1 MKRYILYIGWLL
13 CLLTGCTDKDLV
25 KCGSVGDKEVW
36 TTLKFGHTSFNK
48 IDISTR
54 ATLNEIAESRVENLF
69 VYIFD
74 ADGNRLYSHY
84 YDYTNRKDALP
95 TTPGNW
101 WTVNNRTSSNNND
114 TRGEVMIK
122 APVMTNGSI
131 YMIANLNADQ
141 LNISSDQLNLVETL
155 ADLEALTITMNQE
168 ITSRTGYFLMTGSA
182 DGISVDDKG
191 NIKKGNTSLVS
202 IPLVRL
208 DAKVTVKVKVGASS
222 IDGQSMQAF
231 IPESWQIMKLP
242 KGTRLLAGSNDADEL
257 GYFNSPVEHFE
268 KDEDD
273 EKGFSFYMLEN
284 MEDTKG
290 LTSFNQRDLRS
301 KKPDGSYDTTNGLW
315 EYASEDATYM
325 VIKGKVQME
334 VDTDDEFGMQYLE
347 ADVTYYVHL
356 GNFGNSKTG
365 GSYNDFTINRNT
377 HYTYTITISGVNNIE
392 LEVTTDKE
400 NQSGA
405 TGHVYKSREE
415 NYTFDA
421 HYGQRVFRIDA
432 ETVLDKTITWY
443 IKTPFGE
450 GTPGMESGTQV
461 PNLDYR
467 WVWFMV
473 NGTETSGVYSTNN
486 RTYPGNQFQ
495 AVNYKDPNSKPD
507 ELMNV
512 VEFTNF
518 IRVEKQKL
526 KDAAEDEKA
535 TASAFK
541 KDNNG
546 KYCLYVTAFVD
557 EYYYEAD
564 PLNAANSP
572 QDLWKKFVNQPNRIM
587 HILCDSKLSK
597 DEESS
602 VTNSVITIRQR
613 SIQTPYNLE
622 KERLMT
628 AWGCESVDEFENSQ
642 LFFYDNT
649 KESMTA
655 GAGSNL
661 GDNIGTPSDVNGLYN
676 SVKIWGV
683 NPGTTRWDTYI
694 DYERVNDYQTT
705 IKNTRLTTYF
715 MEDKYAVLR
724 YATLMRNRDND
735 GDGVIDADEL
745 RWYVASLNQLYD
757 LYMGQLGLNR
767 DAALYTPTIAARSNY
782 TSGPYSGASGWRNH
796 VISSTWEGSTP
807 QPTVLWAEEGISRSP
822 YASRYSK
829 PAPYS
834 IRCVRNLGLSE
845 TPDVTKEGMEGI
857 NYPTRLVKVT
867 EPTNTHGY
875 LFDLS
880 NINTKSL
887 RYFTSRE
894 LQLGN
899 ENEETARVYY
909 GFETGVKITYP
920 RTDQGG
926 NNNVRNYAALKEA
939 LEAGTDIGCD
949 TENGFRVPNVR
960 EGALM
965 SLYCNQNWWT
975 NSGSSI
981 MTSTWYSNGGLG
993 NQNDAGYTSWQF
1005 SYRYA
1010 TVGGNGVT
1018 NIMTVRDWY
1027 PTD

>member
-1 MKRYILYIGWLL
+1 MKRYILYIGILL
-13 CLLTGCTDKDLV
+13 YTLMSCADEDFGKQGRV
-25 KCGSVGDKEVW
+25 SGQEVW
-36 TTLKFGHTSFNK
+36 TTLKFGHTDFDK

-95 TTPGNW
+95 TAPGNW
-101 WTVNNRTSSNNND
+101 WTVSNRTSSNNND

-141 LNISSDQLNLVETL
+141 LNISADQLNLVETL

-268 KDEDD
+268 EDEDD

-334 VDTDDEFGMQYLE
+334 VDTDEEFGMQYLE

-541 KDNNG
+541 RDNNG

-564 PLNAANSP
+564 PLNDANKP
-572 QDLWKKFVNQPNRIM
+572 KDLWKKFVNQPNRIM

-613 SIQTPYNLE
+613 SIQTPYNLG
-622 KERLMT
+622 KADLLT
-628 AWGCESVDEFENSQ
+628 AFGCETVDETRPYNFTFYEN
-642 LFFYDNT
+642 DNT
-649 KESMTA
+649 YR
-655 GAGSNL
+655 GVNL
-661 GDNIGTPSDVNGLYN
+661 KNNSTQNGLYN
-676 SVKIWGV
+676 TACLWNLFNTNGTVKVDANREEWKDYLDFNVPNATDRDNHFLKKGKESMRYAPMSR
-683 NPGTTRWDTYI
+683 NRDNNGNGYI
-694 DYERVNDYQTT
+694 DPEEVRWYIAPLEQLYTLYVGDLGLVKEAQLYPSSLASLPNSQVNGKWQWRNHIVCSNQTT
-705 IKNTRLTTYF
+705 IKSSSQY
-715 MEDKYAVLR
+715 
-724 YATLMRNRDND
+724 
-735 GDGVIDADEL
+735 IDAYWPE
-745 RWYVASLNQLYD
+745 
-757 LYMGQLGLNR
+757 M
-767 DAALYTPTIAARSNY
+767 
-782 TSGPYSGASGWRNH
+782 
-796 VISSTWEGSTP
+796 
-807 QPTVLWAEEGISRSP
+807 LWAEEGVSISG
-822 YASRYSK
+822 YGQEWQK
-829 PAPYS
+829 QAPNS
-834 IRCVRNLGLSE
+834 IRCVRNLGMDDATVGNIGNKE
-845 TPDVTKEGMEGI
+845 QNIPTPMINVTVSQNSQVYK
-857 NYPTRLVKVT
+857 
-867 EPTNTHGY
+867 
-875 LFDLS
+875 FDLS
-880 NINTKSL
+880 NMNDRSA
-887 RYFTSRE
+887 RYYTSQE
-894 LQLGN
+894 LIPGN
-899 ENEETARVYY
+899 ENDESSRAYY
-909 GFETGVKITYP
+909 GFETDSKFIDYTY
-920 RTDQGG
+920 G
-926 NNNVRNYAALKEA
+926 YASLKSE
-939 LEAGTDIGCD
+939 L
-949 TENGFRVPNVR
+949 ENGQGPSPEGYRIPNVR
-960 EGALM
+960 EAALM
-965 SLYCNQNWWT
+965 SLFCSESWWGGRTILSCSYYSHGSLGSRYDGNELTWFFQNKYIT
-975 NSGSSI
+975 VSGGASH
-981 MTSTWYSNGGLG
+981 L
-993 NQNDAGYTSWQF
+993 
-1005 SYRYA
+1005 RC
-1010 TVGGNGVT
+1010 VK
-1018 NIMTVRDWY
+1018 DWN
-1027 PTD
+1027 PTAN

>member
-1 MKRYILYIGWLL
+1 MKRYIFYIGVLL
-13 CLLTGCTDKDLV
+13 CTLMSCADEDLGKQGWV
-25 KCGSVGDKEVW
+25 SDQEVW
-36 TTLKFGHTSFNK
+36 ATLKFSHTDFDK

-69 VYIFD
+69 VYVFD
-74 ADGNRLYSHY
+74 AQGNRLYSHF
-84 YDYTNRKDALP
+84 YDYTNRKDPLP

-101 WTVNNRTSSNNND
+101 WRVSNRTSSNDND

-122 APVMTNGSI
+122 APVMTGGSI
-131 YMIANLNADQ
+131 YLIANLNADQ
-141 LNISSDQLNLVETL
+141 LNISADQLNIIGTL
-155 ADLEALTITMNQE
+155 EELKDLTITMNQE
-168 ITSRTGYFLMTGSA
+168 ITSRTGYFLMTGHV
-182 DGISVDDKG
+182 DGISVDGTGKITQG
-191 NIKKGNTSLVS
+191 NVTTVTV
-202 IPLVRL
+202 PLVRL
-208 DAKVTVKVKVGASS
+208 DAKVTVNVQVGGATLE
-222 IDGQSMQAF
+222 GQEMQDF

-242 KGTRLLAGSNDADEL
+242 KGTRLLAEEGEDADGL
-257 GYFNSPVEHFE
+257 GYFDSPKQHFE
-268 KDEDD
+268 VDEGDV
-273 EKGFSFYMLEN
+273 KSFSFYMLEN
-284 MEDTKG
+284 MENTTG
-290 LTSFNQRDLRS
+290 LTSYNQRDLR
-301 KKPDGSYDTTNGLW
+301 KKKNNGSYDTSNGLW
-315 EYASEDATYM
+315 EHASEDATYM
-325 VIKGKVQME
+325 IIKGKVQME
-334 VDTDDEFGMQYLE
+334 VDTDEEFGMQYLE

-356 GNFGNSKTG
+356 GNFGNSIGG

-377 HYTYTITISGVNNIE
+377 HYTYNVTIKGVNNIE
-392 LEVTTDKE
+392 LEVTTEKE

-415 NYTFDA
+415 IYTFDA

-432 ETVLDKTITWY
+432 ESVLDKTVTWY
-443 IKTPFGE
+443 VKTPFSE
-450 GTPGMESGTQV
+450 GTPGMESGTQI

-473 NGTETSGVYSTNN
+473 NDTEYNGVYSANN
-486 RTYPGNQFQ
+486 RAYPGDKYQT
-495 AVNYKDPNSKPD
+495 VNFDGNDK
-507 ELMNV
+507 LMNV

-518 IRVEKQKL
+518 IRDEKQKW
-526 KDAAEDEKA
+526 KDAPDDAKN

-541 KDNNG
+541 KDNSG
-546 KYCLYVTAFVD
+546 VYCLYVTAFVD

-564 PLNAANSP
+564 PLNSENSY

-587 HILCDSKLSK
+587 HILCDSQLSK

-622 KERLMT
+622 KGNLKT

-642 LFFYDNT
+642 LFFYN
-649 KESMTA
+649 KGESMTSAA
-655 GAGSNL
+655 GGNL
-661 GDNIGTPSDVNGLYN
+661 GNNIGTSSDVNGLYN
-676 SVKIWGV
+676 SVKIWGI
-683 NPGTTRWDTYI
+683 NPGTTRWDKYI
-694 DYERVNDYQTT
+694 DYARVNDYQLT
-705 IKNTRLTTYF
+705 INNNRLTIYF
-715 MEDKYAVLR
+715 MEDDYAVLR

-757 LYMGQLGLNR
+757 LYMGQLGLDS
-767 DAALYTPTIAARSNY
+767 DAALYTPAIAARANY
-782 TSGPYSGASGWRNH
+782 TSGPYRGASGWRNH

-822 YASRYSK
+822 YATRHSK

-834 IRCVRNLGLSE
+834 IRCVRNLGLSG
-845 TPDVTKEGMEGI
+845 TPDVTKEGKEGI

-894 LQLGN
+894 LQPGN

-909 GFETGVKITYP
+909 GFETGEKITYP
-920 RTDQGG
+920 KTDQGG
-926 NNNVRNYAALKEA
+926 NNNVGNYAALKEA

-965 SLYCNQNWWT
+965 SLYCSQNWWT

-993 NQNDAGYTSWQF
+993 NRNDAGCTSWQF

-1010 TVGGNGVT
+1010 TIGSSGVR

-1027 PTD
+1027 PTE